1 MKPESKFKFGRRKK
15 LGSVL
20 GLVLDGSRLDGVV
33 LKHAGSTLQVLQSF
47 SATLTLDPLTAA
59 PELVGREIRNQLD
72 AAGVRERNCVCGI
85 PLRWVMTAHTELP
98 PLSEADAAGL
108 LQIEAERGF
117 HADTATLYIS
127 DSRSLLAGDKKSIL
141 FAAVPRTHIETL
153 EKVLAAAKLK
163 PASFSLGLTA
173 LQPAA
178 SDKSNGVLAL
188 FVGETN
194 TGLQVTCGKGVV
206 ALRTLE
212 GTVGDEAGRRS
223 LHTDIIAREVRITL
237 GQLPAELRDAV
248 KRIRIFGGADSARQ
262 LADDLE
268 SRFGSVG
275 LRVEVV
281 ARYAPDEFG
290 AQFPA
295 ETALSP
301 AFSLAAACLTEQKPA
316 FEFLPPK
323 PGVIEQFMTKYSSGR
338 LRTAGLAGAGA
349 VAIVLGL
356 FLFQQIEL
364 WHYQS
369 QWLRMKS
376 KVAELDAITAN
387 IHQYRPWY
395 DTSYPTLS
403 ILRELSM
410 VFPQEGSVTA
420 KTIQIHDGDTI
431 VCTGTARDYASL
443 LAVQSALQKTPG
455 VSELKLQQIRGR
467 APMIFQFGFK
477 FNNGGG
483 Q

>member
-20 GLVLDGSRLDGVV
+20 GLALDGSRMDAVV
-33 LKHAGSTLQVLQSF
+33 LKQTGGALQSVQNL
-47 SATLTLDPLTAA
+47 SVSLTLDPLTAA
-59 PELVGREIRNQLD
+59 PELVGREIRNHLD

-98 PLSEADAAGL
+98 PLSDADAAAL
-108 LQIEAERGF
+108 MQMEAEKGF
-117 HADTATLYIS
+117 HADAATLQVD
-127 DSRSLLAGDKKSIL
+127 DSRTPLTGDKRNIL
-141 FAAVPRTHIETL
+141 FAAVPRTHVETL

-163 PASFSLGLTA
+163 PVSFSLGLTA

-178 SDKSNGVLAL
+178 SEKSNGVLAL

-194 TGLQVTCGKGVV
+194 VGLQVTCGKGVV

-212 GTVGDEAGRRS
+212 GTVEGEAGRRT
-223 LHTDIIAREVRITL
+223 LHADVVAREVRITL
-237 GQLPAELRDAV
+237 GQLPTELRDAV
-248 KRIRIFGGADSARQ
+248 KRFRVFGAPDLARQ
-262 LADDLE
+262 LADELE
-268 SRFGSVG
+268 TRFVSYGV
-275 LRVEVV
+275 RVEVV
-281 ARYAPDEFG
+281 TRYAPDDFA
-290 AQFPA
+290 AQLPV
-295 ETALSP
+295 ETSLSP
-301 AFSLAAACLTEQKPA
+301 AFSLAAACLTDRKPV

-323 PGVIEQFMTKYSSGR
+323 PGLLERLATRYSSGR
-338 LRTAGLAGAGA
+338 LRTAGLAGAG
-349 VAIVLGL
+349 VLAIIVGA
-356 FLFQQIEL
+356 FLIQQIEL

-369 QWLRMKS
+369 QWTHMKA
-376 KVAELDAITAN
+376 KVTQLEGIKAN
-387 IHQYRPWY
+387 IVQYRPWY

-403 ILRELSM
+403 ILRELSI
-410 VFPQEGSVTA
+410 VFPQEGTVTA
-420 KTIQIHDGDTI
+420 KSIQIREGNEI

-443 LAVQSALQKTPG
+443 LAVQAALQKTPG

-467 APMIFQFGFK
+467 APMQFQFGFK